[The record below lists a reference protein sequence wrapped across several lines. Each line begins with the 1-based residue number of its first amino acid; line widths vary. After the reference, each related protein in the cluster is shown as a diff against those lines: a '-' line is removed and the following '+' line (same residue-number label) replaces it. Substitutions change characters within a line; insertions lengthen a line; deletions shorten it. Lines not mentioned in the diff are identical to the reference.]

1 MAASIAQTI
10 GMALLILAAYWLPG
24 VALRDLVAWRGL
36 GRLGH
41 GLLPVPL
48 ALIGVPL
55 VFNTAAALVP
65 FRPTLTGLAILT
77 AALFALGALLR
88 WRRWQPVL
96 QFRARVG
103 ATRPRPVE
111 TWGVALLL
119 TLVAALAMLPRLH
132 LLVRGSDVS
141 TTVISDIYWHLSE
154 LTSIVSSGLPP
165 RHYLFPDSPLVY
177 YYWSWIYPATLASW
191 PLAGQSLAR
200 VLTIHAFVNLLSF
213 LGVAYAL
220 LRAAIRP
227 WGARLA
233 GVAMLTVVGGF
244 DYFTGPG
251 ATLHEWWQSG
261 AAWLVSGTQIPSL
274 LTSYMWV
281 PQHVAGAMA
290 FILILLLVRHVRGG
304 VALRA
309 SLIALA
315 AVFMFGTSTFVWIS
329 FAVAAVVWAI
339 LWRRVWWRRAAWPI
353 LALGIGLFTLLAAPQ
368 LLLAIGNR
376 GAVGWGNF
384 RAVVLGGLIGVDQP
398 RALILDQILTWLGL
412 PLVAAWVLLV
422 EMGLVF
428 GLYCANVLRAARRGA
443 GRWERFL
450 ALYPLAYIP
459 IALLLSPPNFAMR
472 GMLPVQIVMVLAA
485 AALLANLNWRSLRTW
500 HKATLLYL
508 FILTLAAQ
516 AVSPWVEW
524 AYLARRGVG
533 ESLRLMQGW
542 GPLSASAGSEDLQ
555 YLIPPAGTRVPSLAY
570 ITWAHENTP
579 VDALFVEESLAGEP
593 NQFHLLERMRFAD
606 PGDVAKQPAGE
617 RDFTLAGGR
626 GIEALWANAPR
637 GTLLERAL
645 ASPYV
650 ARHRPPL
657 YYVSRSGDNPELGTP
672 VYRDNYVVIY
682 HLTD

>member
-24 VALRDLVAWRGL
+24 AALRDLVAWRGL

-41 GLLPVPL
+41 VLLPVPL

-55 VFNTAAALVP
+55 IFNTAAALVP

-88 WRRWQPVL
+88 QRGWRPVL
-96 QFRARVG
+96 QFRSRVG

-111 TWGVALLL
+111 TWGVAALL
-119 TLVAALAMLPRLH
+119 TVVAILAMLPRLH

-154 LTSIVSSGLPP
+154 LTSIASSGLPP

-200 VLTIHAFVNLLSF
+200 ALTIHAFVNLLSF

-220 LRAAIRP
+220 LRAAVRP

-233 GVAMLTVVGGF
+233 GVAMLTLVGGF
-244 DYFTGPG
+244 DYFTGPA

-281 PQHVAGAMA
+281 PQHMAGAMA

-304 VALRA
+304 LALRA

-329 FAVAAVVWAI
+329 FVVAAGVWAV

-353 LALGIGLFTLLAAPQ
+353 LVLAIVLFAVLAAPQ

-376 GAVGWGNF
+376 GAAGWGNF
-384 RAVVLGGLIGVDQP
+384 RAIVLGGLIGVDHP
-398 RALILDQILTWLGL
+398 LALLVDQILTWLGL
-412 PLVAAWVLLV
+412 PLVAAWVLLI

-428 GLYCANVLRAARRGA
+428 GLFCVFAVRAVRRGA
-443 GRWERFL
+443 GSWERVLVF
-450 ALYPLAYIP
+450 YPLAYIP
-459 IALLLSPPNFAMR
+459 IGLLLVAPNFGMR
-472 GMLPVQIVMVLAA
+472 GMLPVQVVMVLAS
-485 AALLANLNWRSLRTW
+485 ALVLARVPWEQLRTW
-500 HKATLLYL
+500 HKAVVLYL
-508 FILTLAAQ
+508 FVIALAAQ
-516 AVSPWVEW
+516 TLSPWIEW
-524 AYLARRGVG
+524 AYLARRGVSEALG
-533 ESLRLMQGW
+533 LQQGWLRLGAADSGEEW
-542 GPLSASAGSEDLQ
+542 R
-555 YLIPPAGTRVPSLAY
+555 YLIPPAGSPAPSLAY
-570 ITWAHENTP
+570 IAWANAHTP
-579 VDALFVEESLAGEP
+579 TNALFVEENLAEAP
-593 NQFHLLERMRFAD
+593 NQLHLLERMRFAD
-606 PGDVAKQPAGE
+606 PGDVARHPAGE

-626 GIEALWANAPR
+626 SIEALWANTPR

-650 ARHRPPL
+650 TRHRPPL
-657 YYVSRSGDNPELGTP
+657 YYVSRSGERPDLGTP
-672 VYRDNYVVIY
+672 VYQDEYVVIY
-682 HLTD
+682 HLAE